1 MSSSPSLLLRAGFQ
15 TKVTDLTPLVVL
27 FEQIGRQVPTSV
39 ADPEPRPDP
48 DVEPAKARAGTHL
61 AGSEPHS
68 APERG
73 AAERVEGSAEGG
85 AWRGEQ
91 RGLVQ
96 DVFREYGDAAECEC
110 IFSPVCVCICVLTEA
125 PLPLIPCLQ
134 CGIVRFSGSK
144 NGLVMVPAPQS
155 SKLIALVFLKIPLP
169 DAWLR
174 TDTAAA
180 AGEASQ
186 TSPGSG
192 QQSRATPTQ
201 HLLPIPTPPAG
212 ATSGM
217 FSSPNM
223 QPYNLPPPTVS
234 PSLSSVSP
242 SNFVTTAGM
251 QQQQQASYS
260 QPAPFGII
268 TPASIPP
275 PPSSQPFLT
284 PTMPQAQLLQQQ
296 QQPQQ
301 QQQQPVP
308 MSMPMP
314 PPPTAFPSEGIAGMD
329 FSELQR
335 LLGPEQFAQ
344 IMSGV

>member
-1 MSSSPSLLLRAGFQ
+1 
-15 TKVTDLTPLVVL
+15 
-27 FEQIGRQVPTSV
+27 
-39 ADPEPRPDP
+39 
-48 DVEPAKARAGTHL
+48 
-61 AGSEPHS
+61 
-68 APERG
+68 
-73 AAERVEGSAEGG
+73 
-85 AWRGEQ
+85 
-91 RGLVQ
+91 
-96 DVFREYGDAAECEC
+96 
-110 IFSPVCVCICVLTEA
+110 
-125 PLPLIPCLQ
+125 
-134 CGIVRFSGSK
+134 
-144 NGLVMVPAPQS
+144 MVPAPQS

-180 AGEASQ
+180 AEASQ

-242 SNFVTTAGM
+242 SSFVTTAGM
-251 QQQQQASYS
+251 QQALYS

-296 QQPQQ
+296 QQQPQQ
-301 QQQQPVP
+301 QQQAAP
-308 MSMPMP
+308 MPMP
-314 PPPTAFPSEGIAGMD
+314 MPQPAAFPSEGIAGMD